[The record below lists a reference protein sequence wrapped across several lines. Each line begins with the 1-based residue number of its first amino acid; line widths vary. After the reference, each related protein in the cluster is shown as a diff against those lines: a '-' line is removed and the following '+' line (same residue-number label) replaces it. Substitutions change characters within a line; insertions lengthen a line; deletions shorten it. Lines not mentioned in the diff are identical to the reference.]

1 MNWREAAEY
10 SLRNTNSSTANN
22 SQSAGVSRKPGYVN
36 VSAPEAMIHC
46 RMCASANTFA
56 FDGVVPS
63 LKIGPSV
70 V

>member
-10 SLRNTNSSTANN
+10 SRRNTNSSTANN
-22 SQSAGVSRKPGYVN
+22 SRSAGVSRKPGYVN
-36 VSAPEAMIHC
+36 VFAREVMILC

-56 FDGVVPS
+56 FDGAAPS